1 MIPRFTNTSPYIPI
15 MQTKRRAPEEVAIT
29 DGRKIARELFGL
41 FLIFWGLLVLLS
53 LVSFDQN
60 DPSINHAVSNPAIVK
75 NYAGLF
81 GAYLSGLLVDIFG
94 FAALVWPLVF
104 LAWGAGC
111 VSTWFTM
118 PWWRWFGFTLLAAC
132 LISLGAAWNLG
143 IGDVRGGGMLG
154 MSLYTKFTTLFSPV
168 GSSLIWLFLLFIS
181 LEMAFGIAWL
191 ALIRKGWVLL
201 REQLSG
207 TPFSLDDLPER
218 LSKVSMPKVALP
230 KIGLPHKEKAPAGET
245 AAEVIALFDIH
256 DEEERAAPKR
266 EEPLSMGPPLSLMPE
281 ESLAAPK
288 KDEGEPLKLW
298 EPPSEQENFDFQ
310 PEEPRA
316 EAGTFAPQV
325 NIHLASPTEAAAK
338 AVSLLAGENPL
349 LALTLPDVPPAR
361 PQTAPQA
368 SVQPAQQYAVEP
380 QASVQPVQPYAE
392 EPQQTFSYASEQP
405 QGTFTFVPQQEA
417 PQPAAEWQQTPQP
430 VQPAVQPSTP
440 TAVIQPP
447 VQPAAPAM
455 AQVQTAQPRIDAPV
469 GTIPAAPKPA
479 LRKRA
484 YPMPSLE
491 LLQQPQQ
498 SDSLPSR
505 EVLEEQSAGLMN
517 CLAEFN
523 IQGELVRVTPGPVI
537 TLFEIRPAPGVRVG
551 RFTNLTDDL
560 ARSLKAEAI
569 RIQAP
574 VPGCDTVGVEIPNQN
589 RSTVNFRELIQSE
602 AFQSAPSLL
611 TMALGKDI
619 EGRPAVRDL
628 ATMPHVL
635 VAGTTGSGKSVC
647 LNSVLVSFLYK
658 ASPDEV
664 KLMMIDPKR
673 VEMAMYAD
681 LPHLVHPVVTE
692 TSLAKTALEWA
703 VAEMDGRYDCLAK
716 FGVKNIKDYN
726 KKLASFGDE
735 RPQEYA
741 DLKPMP
747 YLVIVIDELADL
759 MLTAGKDVEGCLVR
773 LAQLARAAGIHLIV
787 ATQRPSVD
795 VVTGLIK
802 ANFPCRV
809 SFQVANKYDSRT
821 ILDTAGAEQLLG
833 KGDMLFKP
841 TGGKLQRLHG
851 PFVTDDEVQA
861 VADHWRRQCAPQYEV
876 DFNEWG
882 TSLAENA
889 KASSAPASGP
899 GSSDEES
906 LYAEAVAF
914 VQEQG
919 RMSISLL
926 QRRFRIGFNKA
937 ARFVERMEEEGILPP
952 ASRANKARNVRMD

>member
-1 MIPRFTNTSPYIPI
+1 MPFPARDPLPGRMIPRFNTSPYISI

-181 LEMAFGIAWL
+181 LEMAFGIAWI
-191 ALIRKGWVLL
+191 ALIRKGWGLL

-230 KIGLPHKEKAPAGET
+230 KIGLPHKDKKAEGET
-245 AAEVIALFDIH
+245 AADVIALFDIH
-256 DEEERAAPKR
+256 EEEERPAPKR
-266 EEPLSMGPPLSLMPE
+266 EEPLSMDPPFSLTPE
-281 ESLAAPK
+281 ETPAAPK
-288 KDEGEPLKLW
+288 KDAGDPLKLW
-298 EPPSEQENFDFQ
+298 EPPSEHDTFDFQ
-310 PEEPRA
+310 PEEPCA
-316 EAGTFAPQV
+316 GTGTFAPQV
-325 NIHLASPTEAAAK
+325 NIHLASPADAAAK
-338 AVSLLAGENPL
+338 GVNLLAGENPL
-349 LALTLPDVPPAR
+349 LALTIPETQPAPAR
-361 PQTAPQA
+361 PQE
-368 SVQPAQQYAVEP
+368 EP
-380 QASVQPVQPYAE
+380 QVQPVQPYAAEQQVPVQPAQPHAE
-392 EPQQTFSYASEQP
+392 EPQQTISYAPEQP
-405 QGTFTFVPQQEA
+405 RDTFTFAPQQDAAQPVAQWQQA
-417 PQPAAEWQQTPQP
+417 PQQVQAVAQP
-430 VQPAVQPSTP
+430 T
-440 TAVIQPP
+440 T
-447 VQPAAPAM
+447 PAAPAQPSVQ
-455 AQVQTAQPRIDAPV
+455 AAPATSQAPAQTAQPRIDAPV
-469 GTIPAAPKPA
+469 GTAPAAAKPV
-479 LRKRA
+479 LRKRS
-484 YPMPSLE
+484 YPMPSLD

-574 VPGCDTVGVEIPNQN
+574 VPGCDTVGVEIPNLN

-703 VAEMDGRYDCLAK
+703 VAEMDSRYDCLAK

-726 KKLASFGDE
+726 
-735 RPQEYA
+735 Q
-741 DLKPMP
+741 
-747 YLVIVIDELADL
+747 
-759 MLTAGKDVEGCLVR
+759 
-773 LAQLARAAGIHLIV
+773 
-787 ATQRPSVD
+787 
-795 VVTGLIK
+795 
-802 ANFPCRV
+802 
-809 SFQVANKYDSRT
+809 
-821 ILDTAGAEQLLG
+821 
-833 KGDMLFKP
+833 
-841 TGGKLQRLHG
+841 
-851 PFVTDDEVQA
+851 
-861 VADHWRRQCAPQYEV
+861 
-876 DFNEWG
+876 
-882 TSLAENA
+882 
-889 KASSAPASGP
+889 
-899 GSSDEES
+899 
-906 LYAEAVAF
+906 
-914 VQEQG
+914 
-919 RMSISLL
+919 
-926 QRRFRIGFNKA
+926 
-937 ARFVERMEEEGILPP
+937 
-952 ASRANKARNVRMD
+952 

>member
-1 MIPRFTNTSPYIPI
+1 

-154 MSLYTKFTTLFSPV
+154 MTLYTRFTTLFSPV

-191 ALIRKGWVLL
+191 ALIRKGWALL
-201 REQLSG
+201 KEHLSG

-230 KIGLPHKEKAPAGET
+230 KISLPHKEKNAEGET
-245 AAEVIALFDIH
+245 PADVIALFDIH
-256 DEEERAAPKR
+256 DEEEKPAPKR
-266 EEPLSMGPPLSLMPE
+266 EEPLSMDPPLAMTPE
-281 ESLAAPK
+281 KPTAPK
-288 KDEGEPLKLW
+288 KDAEEPFKLW
-298 EPPSEQENFDFQ
+298 EPPSEEQESFDFQ
-310 PEEPRA
+310 PEEPNA
-316 EAGTFAPQV
+316 GTGTFAPQV
-325 NIHLASPTEAAAK
+325 NLHLASPADAAAK
-338 AVSLLAGENPL
+338 AVNLLAGENPL
-349 LALTLPDVPPAR
+349 LALTIPE
-361 PQTAPQA
+361 APVA
-368 SVQPAQQYAVEP
+368 
-380 QASVQPVQPYAE
+380 PVQPYAA
-392 EPQQTFSYASEQP
+392 EPQQTASPAQP
-405 QGTFTFVPQQEA
+405 QDATFMFAPQQDA
-417 PQPAAEWQQTPQP
+417 VQPVADPWRNAAHTAQTVAQPAALTAP
-430 VQPAVQPSTP
+430 V
-440 TAVIQPP
+440 QPP
-447 VQPAAPAM
+447 VQTAAPASPM
-455 AQVQTAQPRIDAPV
+455 AAQAAAPAQTQPRIDTPV

-517 CLAEFN
+517 CLTEFN

-574 VPGCDTVGVEIPNQN
+574 VPGCDTVGVEIPNLN

-703 VAEMDGRYDCLAK
+703 VAEMDSRYDCLAK

-726 KKLASFGDE
+726 RKLSSFGDE
-735 RPQEYA
+735 KPQEYA

-833 KGDMLFKP
+833 KGDMLYKP

-861 VADHWRRQCAPQYEV
+861 VVDHWRRQCAPQYEV
-876 DFNEWG
+876 DFTEWG
-882 TSLAENA
+882 TSLTENA

>member
-1 MIPRFTNTSPYIPI
+1 
-15 MQTKRRAPEEVAIT
+15 
-29 DGRKIARELFGL
+29 
-41 FLIFWGLLVLLS
+41 
-53 LVSFDQN
+53 
-60 DPSINHAVSNPAIVK
+60 
-75 NYAGLF
+75 
-81 GAYLSGLLVDIFG
+81 
-94 FAALVWPLVF
+94 
-104 LAWGAGC
+104 
-111 VSTWFTM
+111 
-118 PWWRWFGFTLLAAC
+118 
-132 LISLGAAWNLG
+132 
-143 IGDVRGGGMLG
+143 MLG
-154 MSLYTKFTTLFSPV
+154 MTLYTKFTTLFSPV

-191 ALIRKGWVLL
+191 ALIRKGWALL
-201 REQLSG
+201 KEQLSG
-207 TPFSLDDLPER
+207 TPLSLDDLPER

-230 KIGLPHKEKAPAGET
+230 KIGLPQKDKKSEEET
-245 AAEVIALFDIH
+245 ASSVIPLFEIH
-256 DEEERAAPKR
+256 DEEGRPAPKR
-266 EEPLSMGPPLSLMPE
+266 EELLSMDPPFLLAPE
-281 ESLAAPK
+281 ETPAAPK
-288 KDEGEPLKLW
+288 KSAGEPLKLW
-298 EPPSEQENFDFQ
+298 EPPSEDTFEFQ

-316 EAGTFAPQV
+316 GTGTSAPQTD
-325 NIHLASPTEAAAK
+325 IRLPSPADAAAK
-338 AVSLLAGENPL
+338 PVNLLAGENPL
-349 LALTLPDVPPAR
+349 LALTIPEMPPA
-361 PQTAPQA
+361 PAQPQA
-368 SVQPAQQYAVEP
+368 EP
-380 QASVQPVQPYAE
+380 QAPVHSVQPYAAE
-392 EPQQTFSYASEQP
+392 QQATAQPAQPHAEAASHAPDQPQDTFAFAPQQDAAQP
-405 QGTFTFVPQQEA
+405 VAQRQQA
-417 PQPAAEWQQTPQP
+417 PQP
-430 VQPAVQPSTP
+430 VQAAAQPAAPSAP
-440 TAVIQPP
+440 AQPP
-447 VQPAAPAM
+447 VQAAPTPQAM
-455 AQVQTAQPRIDAPV
+455 SQDPAQTAQPRIDAPV
-469 GTIPAAPKPA
+469 GTAPAAAKPL
-479 LRKRA
+479 LRKRS
-484 YPMPSLE
+484 YPMPSLD

-498 SDSLPSR
+498 SDSLPTR
-505 EVLEEQSAGLMN
+505 EVLEQQSASLMN
-517 CLAEFN
+517 CLSEFN

-574 VPGCDTVGVEIPNQN
+574 VPGCDTVGVEIPNLN

-673 VEMAMYAD
+673 VEMAMYAN

-787 ATQRPSVD
+787 ATQR
-795 VVTGLIK
+795 G
-802 ANFPCRV
+802 R
-809 SFQVANKYDSRT
+809 
-821 ILDTAGAEQLLG
+821 
-833 KGDMLFKP
+833 GDGP
-841 TGGKLQRLHG
+841 HQGKLPVPH
-851 PFVTDDEVQA
+851 FVSG
-861 VADHWRRQCAPQYEV
+861 RQQV
-876 DFNEWG
+876 
-882 TSLAENA
+882 
-889 KASSAPASGP
+889 
-899 GSSDEES
+899 
-906 LYAEAVAF
+906 
-914 VQEQG
+914 
-919 RMSISLL
+919 
-926 QRRFRIGFNKA
+926 
-937 ARFVERMEEEGILPP
+937 
-952 ASRANKARNVRMD
+952 